1 MAHTSDH
8 NIADAMTALL
18 QELIATPSFSKEEHD
33 TANLI
38 ESYFKQKNIPALR
51 KGNNVWAQ
59 NKYFSKEKPSILLN
73 SHHDTVKPNSAY
85 TRNPFMPCIENGKQY
100 GLGSNDAGGPL
111 VSLLGSFLHFYGK
124 ENMPF
129 NLLFAA
135 TAEEEIS
142 GKGGVESIIT
152 DLGNIDLALVGE
164 PTLMNM
170 AVAERGLLVLDCT
183 AKGIAGHAARN
194 EGVNAI
200 YAALKDVTWFQNFH
214 FEKESKWLGAVSMN
228 VTQINAGTAHNQVP
242 AECNFVVDI
251 RLNECYTHEE
261 VLSIIRSYVS
271 CEVRERST
279 RIKPSFIDTTH
290 PLVSIAKGMGIEPY
304 GSPTTSDMA
313 LMPWPSVKIG
323 PGDSARS
330 HSADEFIFLKEIKD
344 GIGKYIEL
352 LEKYSAHLSN
362 KST

>member
-1 MAHTSDH
+1 
-8 NIADAMTALL
+8 MTTLL
-18 QELIATPSFSKEEHD
+18 QELIATPSFSKEEHG
-33 TANLI
+33 TATII
-38 ESYFKQKNIPALR
+38 ESYFTQQNIPVLR
-51 KGNNVWAQ
+51 KRNNVWAK
-59 NKYFSKEKPSILLN
+59 NKYFSDQKPSILLN

-85 TRNPFMPCIENGKQY
+85 TRDPFIPGIEDGKLY

-111 VSLLGSFLHFYGK
+111 VSLLGAFLDFYNK
-124 ENMPF
+124 ENLPF

-142 GKGGVESIIT
+142 GKGGIESITT
-152 DLGNIDLALVGE
+152 DLGNIDLAIVGE

-200 YAALKDVTWFQNFH
+200 YAALKDIAWFQNFH
-214 FEKESKWLGAVSMN
+214 FEKESPWLGTVSMN

-242 AECNFVVDI
+242 AECTFVVDI

-261 VLSIIRSYVS
+261 ILSIIRSHVS

-279 RIKPSFIDTTH
+279 RIKPSFIDTAY
-290 PLVSIAKGMGIEPY
+290 PFISIAKQMGIALY
-304 GSPTTSDMA
+304 GSPTASDMA
-313 LMPWPSVKIG
+313 LMLWPSVKIG

-330 HSADEFIFLKEIKD
+330 HSADEFIFLKEIAD
-344 GIGKYIEL
+344 GIAKYIEL

-362 KST
+362 KAT